1 MAFPY
6 ASITGWIQLLFKHIF
21 CMKDVMAELKINM
34 KNVNNFKISNQ
45 PPLIYLLLVTVI
57 WVTTYIFDIN
67 IVSDW
72 KVDLLLILFQEK

>member
-1 MAFPY
+1 MTFPY
-6 ASITGWIQLLFKHIF
+6 ASITDWIQLLFKHIF

-45 PPLIYLLLVTVI
+45 PPLIYLLLITVI

-72 KVDLLLILFQEK
+72 KVGLLLNLFQEK